1 MIEILNYLKNNG
13 ITGSITIGSIV
24 DGDGVGL
31 FSTSGLKPSFYF
43 DDSMV
48 EYPGLQV
55 VVRNI
60 SYVEGE
66 ETINSIF
73 SLLNKL
79 EGYTPQQSPFYLGKN
94 EKSQSEFSVNY
105 IITKEGAK

>member
-1 MIEILNYLKNNG
+1 MENILNFLKNNG

-24 DGDGVGL
+24 DGDGTGL

-43 DDSMV
+43 DDTMV
-48 EYPGLQV
+48 TYDGLQI
-55 VVRNI
+55 VVRNT

-66 ETINSIF
+66 KIINSIF
-73 SLLNKL
+73 SLLNKIN
-79 EGYTPQQSPFYLGKN
+79 GYTPQQSPFFIGHDEKN
-94 EKSQSEFSVNY
+94 RSEFSVNY

>member
-13 ITGSITIGSIV
+13 INDITIGSVV
-24 DGDGVGL
+24 DGNGVGL

-43 DDSMV
+43 DDTMIT
-48 EYPGLQV
+48 YDGLQV

-60 SYVEGE
+60 SYAEGE
-66 ETINSIF
+66 IIINSIF

-79 EGYTPQQSPFYLGKN
+79 EGYTPQQSPFFIGHN

-105 IITKEGAK
+105 IIMKEGAK